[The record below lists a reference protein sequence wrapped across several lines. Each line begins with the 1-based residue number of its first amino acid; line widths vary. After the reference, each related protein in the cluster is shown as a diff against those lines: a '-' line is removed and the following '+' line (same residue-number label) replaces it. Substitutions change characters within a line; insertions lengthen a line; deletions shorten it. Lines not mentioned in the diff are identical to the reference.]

1 MRKSHQIPQL
11 SLSELFSLFE
21 VRHEKPQ
28 EKKIICVCKLK
39 LSLLTEAKLKLA
51 SVNKLCT
58 LNLEF
63 ALFNLPAL
71 LLQVKAKL
79 LFLPNV
85 FL

>member
-1 MRKSHQIPQL
+1 M
-11 SLSELFSLFE
+11 
-21 VRHEKPQ
+21 
-28 EKKIICVCKLK
+28 K

-79 LFLPNV
+79 LFAKCVSLITHVLKLICN
-85 FL
+85 

>member
-1 MRKSHQIPQL
+1 MKNHRRK
-11 SLSELFSLFE
+11 
-21 VRHEKPQ
+21 
-28 EKKIICVCKLK
+28 KKICVCKLK

-71 LLQVKAKL
+71 LLQVKVSTVSTVKVKVKFLLLKKL
-79 LFLPNV
+79 LKYC
-85 FL
+85 